1 MGGKVALN
9 YFPIVLKVSIICP
22 KGNVHTSYMGCN
34 TVSETS
40 HTCFSS
46 KVCEISKTGPD
57 SLFRA

>member
-1 MGGKVALN
+1 MGGKDALN
-9 YFPIVLKVSIICP
+9 YLLIVLKASIICP
-22 KGNVHTSYMGCN
+22 KGNVHTSYMGGN

-57 SLFRA
+57 SHFGA